1 MNSHT
6 ITHRQ
11 LFFLVIQTQIG
22 VGVLSLPYTLFSKA
36 KIDGWISLFMA
47 GIFIQFSVLAIWK
60 LCDRFPKQTIY
71 EILPKIMG
79 KKLGYV
85 FNAIYTIHFSFISIL
100 ILIMYN
106 SIVGKWIL
114 FETPHWVIIF
124 IMAAVGYYVITSS
137 PREIVR
143 FFVLVTPLL
152 IILFILILYAY
163 TDVHLL
169 YLFPVGHTGILTI
182 IKSSADAVVALLGFD
197 AALVFLAYSNAS
209 AARNI
214 KVISFASFCITILYG
229 FIVFTTYI
237 FFNPKEIIIVPE
249 PVLYMLKAFSFSI
262 IERTDLIFLSVWI
275 ISVATSFVCY
285 LFIAAKGVQTLF
297 GLKEHQKGAPY
308 IAIFCAVIA
317 IIPDDKLEVMTWNK
331 YITMTSVFLSAVFP
345 IVLLVIAVLRKK
357 QEKGA
362 ATS

>member
-11 LFFLVIQTQIG
+11 LFFLVVQTQIG
-22 VGVLSLPYTLFSKA
+22 VGVLSLPFSLFIKA
-36 KIDGWISLFMA
+36 KIDGWISLIIA
-47 GIFIQFSVLAIWK
+47 GLLIQFSILAIWK
-60 LCDRFPKQTIY
+60 LCDRFPQSTIY

-79 KKLGYV
+79 KNLGLV
-85 FNAIYTIHFSFISIL
+85 FNFIYTMHFAFISIL

-124 IMAAVGYYVITSS
+124 IMAAAGYYFITSS

-143 FFVLVTPLL
+143 FFVIVTPLL
-152 IILFILILYAY
+152 LILFVFILYAY
-163 TDVHLL
+163 TDVHFL
-169 YLFPVGHTGILTI
+169 YLFPVGQAGILTI
-182 IKSSADAVVALLGFD
+182 IKSSSDAVVALLGFD
-197 AALVFLAYSNAS
+197 VALVFLAYTIGTPAKK
-209 AARNI
+209 I
-214 KVISFASFCITILYG
+214 KVISFASFCITVLYA

-237 FFNPKEIIIVPE
+237 YFNPEEIVIVPE

-275 ISVATSFVCY
+275 ISVATSFISY
-285 LFIAAKGVQTLF
+285 LFITAKGVQTLF
-297 GLKEHQKGAPY
+297 KLKDHQKGAPY
-308 IAIFCAVIA
+308 VAIFCAMIA
-317 IIPDDKLEVMTWNK
+317 IIPNEKLEVLIWNK
-331 YITMTSVFLSAVFP
+331 YISLTSLIFSALFP
-345 IVLLVIAVLRKK
+345 IVLLLIAMLRKK

-362 ATS
+362 ASS